1 MNPSFPA
8 PHIYRRRPTPWPVRI
23 ILVIAVLFGMWVD
36 VSEPDLNTKTSTA
49 ERIQTAAPGRAGEHS
64 VVDNIIRTLASRR

>member
-8 PHIYRRRPTPWPVRI
+8 PHIYRRRPAPWPVRI
-23 ILVIAVLFGMWVD
+23 FLVIAVLFGIWVD
-36 VSEPDLNTKTSTA
+36 VSEPDWNTKTSTA
-49 ERIQTAAPGRAGEHS
+49 DRIQTPVQGRVSEHS

>member
-8 PHIYRRRPTPWPVRI
+8 PHIYRRRPAPWPVRI
-23 ILVIAVLFGMWVD
+23 FLVIAVLFGIGVD
-36 VSEPDLNTKTSTA
+36 VSDPDWTRKTSTA
-49 ERIQTAAPGRAGEHS
+49 DRIQTPAQGPAGEHS